1 MVSKQISSDLR
12 NTLFIVSET
21 CIGELIHSKWGCA
34 SFMFYFSDQFWNT
47 RKTMKY
53 PYLHLKKSVFMKY
66 KCILE
71 FQTGFAY
78 PFNAALNWVYVH
90 FQWQGTMEEI
100 SSHIWTNVI
109 REILMHLPNY
119 PSTANTFFRKGPQEA
134 PHPWS
139 PINCNGMGCMSNWPQ
154 NEKAVQKPA
163 FCYRTSLVVHLRA
176 SHSYKFS
183 TEQQISK
190 WNLYIN

>member
-1 MVSKQISSDLR
+1 MGLCFIYV
-12 NTLFIVSET
+12 LF
-21 CIGELIHSKWGCA
+21 
-34 SFMFYFSDQFWNT
+34 FWSVLKHKG
-47 RKTMKY
+47 KTMKY

-78 PFNAALNWVYVH
+78 PFNAALNWVYIH

-109 REILMHLPNY
+109 QEILMHLPNY

-139 PINCNGMGCMSNWPQ
+139 PIDRNGMGRMSNWPQ
-154 NEKAVQKPA
+154 NEKAVQKPS
-163 FCYRTSLVVHLRA
+163 FYYHTSLVVHLRA

-183 TEQQISK
+183 TE
-190 WNLYIN
+190 